1 MFQLMGHEWLVLCS
15 PSGGWA
21 GAQGCSPGYWGYC
34 HSQSRSEFAPIGSKD
49 QGKTHLGM
57 EEPLKQH
64 LTTMHSPEAGQETLY
79 NTYGN
84 IKNLQAAL
92 ERSRTFQLPGT
103 LALPALLKSC
113 ATSPR
118 PGAKEHGLGLD
129 ICS

>member
-1 MFQLMGHEWLVLCS
+1 M
-15 PSGGWA
+15 A
-21 GAQGCSPGYWGYC
+21 GALFPFGRLGRGTGLLPRLLGLC